1 MIKNHYSLQYPAETF
16 GDDIMGA
23 VDPFSESQ
31 RSKSQ
36 EHEGRLSQNEKLQK
50 IAKAQEN
57 ES

>member
-1 MIKNHYSLQYPAETF
+1 MSKNHYSLQYPAETF
-16 GDDIMGA
+16 GADVMGT

-36 EHEGRLSQNEKLQK
+36 EHEDRLLQTEKLQK
-50 IAKAQEN
+50 ITKTQEI